1 MAFSVPVN
9 VVADRASTSDSVY
22 VGYRVCEF
30 SKRGDNTVDASSESL
45 DGFERV
51 IGERSPFPVVGGDGS
66 EAFDKVW
73 VTGASDGERDKGP
86 QVIVPYVGPYSIIP
100 LVGNVVRTDSATAMA
115 VGWQQIAGHFG
126 SAMRSV

>member
-22 VGYRVCEF
+22 VGYRVRDF
-30 SKRGDNTVDASSESL
+30 AKRGGDTFDTSSESL

-51 IGERSPFPVVGGDGS
+51 IGETSPFPVVSGDGS

-73 VTGASDGERDKGP
+73 VTGASDGEWDKGP
-86 QVIVPYVGPYSIIP
+86 HVIVPYVGPYSVIP
-100 LVGNVVRTDSATAMA
+100 LVGDVVRTDSATAMA
-115 VGWQQIAGHFG
+115 VGW
-126 SAMRSV
+126 